1 MPKHSEKT
9 AQHYFSTDMYK
20 KISTKQ
26 KEKQKRGHGPAHRIQ
41 GKKQRPENLKLFL
54 TNSENKLRLFNVL
67 KETWQSDECAPHLK
81 NRKVIIACEDKS
93 PELSEAFLLSN
104 NVGTKTQYESK
115 DCLS

>member
-1 MPKHSEKT
+1 
-9 AQHYFSTDMYK
+9 MYK

-26 KEKQKRGHGPAHRIQ
+26 KERHKRGHGPAHRIQ

-54 TNSENKLRLFNVL
+54 TNSKNKL
-67 KETWQSDECAPHLK
+67 Q
-81 NRKVIIACEDKS
+81 VIISCEDKP
-93 PELSEAFLLSN
+93 PELSEAFILSS